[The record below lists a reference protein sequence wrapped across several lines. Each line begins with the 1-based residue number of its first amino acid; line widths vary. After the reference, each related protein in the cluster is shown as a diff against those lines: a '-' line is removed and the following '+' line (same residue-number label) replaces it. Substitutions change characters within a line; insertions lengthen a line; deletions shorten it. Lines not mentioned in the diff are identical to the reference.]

1 MSIFVMFIFFTSQIF
16 KTIEATEQSL
26 MEFINTKNSDVSDLF
41 KDLNLSQNV
50 SKDMRKEIEDYY
62 VEVKR
67 LKNIEFLIELSF
79 D

>member
-1 MSIFVMFIFFTSQIF
+1 MFIFFTSQIF